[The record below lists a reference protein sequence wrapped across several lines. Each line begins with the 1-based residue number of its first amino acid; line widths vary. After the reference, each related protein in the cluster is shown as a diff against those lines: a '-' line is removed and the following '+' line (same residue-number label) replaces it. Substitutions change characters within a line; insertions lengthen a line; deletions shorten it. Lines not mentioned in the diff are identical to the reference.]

1 MNKII
6 VGFTALFFAIS
17 ASAQMANPVQWTFT
31 SKKIADKTYEIHM
44 TASIT
49 GGKYHLYS
57 QTNNAD
63 APSTSITFIK
73 NPLLTMQGK
82 VKEVGK
88 LISKME
94 PVFGFKVNY
103 YMNTV
108 DFVQLVKSKVTA
120 PASVKG
126 SVEYIVCDDKQ
137 CLPPKTID
145 FDVKVGGN

>member
-1 MNKII
+1 MKKII
-6 VGFTALFFAIS
+6 FAIGLLITGMGVN
-17 ASAQMANPVQWTFT
+17 AQMASPVQWAFT
-31 SKKIADKTYEIHM
+31 AKKISDKTYEIHM
-44 TASIT
+44 TATIT
-49 GGKYHLYS
+49 GAKYHLYS

-63 APSTSITFIK
+63 APSTSFTFTK

-103 YMNTV
+103 YMNSV
-108 DFVQLVKSKVTA
+108 DFVQTVKSKVA
-120 PASVKG
+120 AAASVKG

-137 CLPPKTID
+137 CLPPKTVE
-145 FDVKVGGN
+145 FDVKVGGI